1 MVHSVEQRPFLLRMF
16 QQVIAIWE
24 NANVIV
30 GKPGQHYV
38 AQTEDSTFEL
48 EVRSQVA
55 SSS

>member
-1 MVHSVEQRPFLLRMF
+1 MF